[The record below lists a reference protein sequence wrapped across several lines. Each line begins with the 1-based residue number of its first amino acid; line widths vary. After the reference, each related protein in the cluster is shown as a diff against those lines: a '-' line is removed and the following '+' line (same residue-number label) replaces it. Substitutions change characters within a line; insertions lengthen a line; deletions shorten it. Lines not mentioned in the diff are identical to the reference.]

1 MERYKILVTPTA
13 SFGKYSDAFSR
24 LKSAGLEVILS
35 PYSHPLKEEELKEF
49 ISQVDG
55 IIVGL
60 DPITPSLLEEAKRLR
75 VISKH
80 GVGVDN
86 IAVEEA
92 TRRRIVVANA
102 PGTNDDSVADL
113 AFAFVLSLARHI
125 PRACW
130 SMREE
135 KWEKFVGVE
144 INGKTLGVVGVGR
157 IGKKVIRQSWG
168 FDMEILAHDVF
179 PDQNLAQ
186 KWQFSYV
193 SLEKLLRESDFITL
207 HIPLT
212 QETRGFIGGKEL
224 SLMKRSSYL
233 INTARGGI
241 VDEEALYRALKE
253 GIIAGAALD
262 VFSQEPPGSSPL
274 MDLENVIATPHMA
287 SDTKEAIRRMDVVS
301 AENVIRVLRGD
312 PPLSAVNVV
321 EKI

>member
-1 MERYKILVTPTA
+1 M
-13 SFGKYSDAFSR
+13 G
-24 LKSAGLEVILS
+24 
-35 PYSHPLKEEELKEF
+35 
-49 ISQVDG
+49 
-55 IIVGL
+55 
-60 DPITPSLLEEAKRLR
+60 
-75 VISKH
+75 
-80 GVGVDN
+80 
-86 IAVEEA
+86 
-92 TRRRIVVANA
+92 
-102 PGTNDDSVADL
+102 
-113 AFAFVLSLARHI
+113 
-125 PRACW
+125 
-130 SMREE
+130 
-135 KWEKFVGVE
+135 
-144 INGKTLGVVGVGR
+144 
-157 IGKKVIRQSWG
+157 
-168 FDMEILAHDVF
+168 ILAHDLF